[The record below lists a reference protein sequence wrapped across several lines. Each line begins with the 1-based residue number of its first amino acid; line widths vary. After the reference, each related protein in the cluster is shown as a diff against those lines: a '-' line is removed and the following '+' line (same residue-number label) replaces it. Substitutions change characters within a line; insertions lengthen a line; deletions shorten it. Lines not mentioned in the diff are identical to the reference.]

1 MSTTTTRPPQAA
13 DEARWRELFRA
24 YGEFYETAFDDEL
37 LDRVWALLTAPDS
50 GIDLLLAERDGEV
63 IGMAHYRSFP
73 DTFTG
78 GRDWY
83 LDDLFVDPAV
93 RGSGAGRALIEA
105 IAAQARENGPAGT
118 LRWITA
124 ESNTTA
130 QALYDRIAKK
140 TSWVTYEMRF

>member
-1 MSTTTTRPPQAA
+1 MTTTIRPPVPA

-24 YGEFYETAFDDEL
+24 YGLFYETEFADDVLE
-37 LDRVWALLTAPDS
+37 RVWSLVTTEGS
-50 GIDLLLAERDGEV
+50 GIDALLAERDGEV
-63 IGMAHYRSFP
+63 VGIAHFRSFP

-83 LDDLFVDPAV
+83 LDDLFVDPAA
-93 RGSGAGRALIEA
+93 RGTGAGRALIEA
-105 IAAQARENGPAGT
+105 IAERARTSGPAGT

-130 QALYDRIAKK
+130 QALYERIATR